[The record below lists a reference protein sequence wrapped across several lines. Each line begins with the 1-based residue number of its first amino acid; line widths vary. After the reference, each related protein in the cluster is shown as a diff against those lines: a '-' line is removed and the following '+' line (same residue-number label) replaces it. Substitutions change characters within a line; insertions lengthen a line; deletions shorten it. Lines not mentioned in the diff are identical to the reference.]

1 MRRWGGGSLKTPR
14 RDFDFMYFCGGKF
27 FKKEKEKEIFFRRL
41 IVAACG
47 CGFAN
52 FALLEYFFI

>member
-1 MRRWGGGSLKTPR
+1 MGGSLKTPR